1 MARSPRAACDPTCG
15 GHTASCMRQAWM
27 RSATQQPE
35 TKQETPAGF
44 CHVRILVKRPL
55 LGAGTQRNITSARRS
70 TPKDLAYCSQAPPA
84 QEIGSMV
91 MCVKRL
97 LSAIRMKGRMTL
109 SGSSDGDTQS
119 FMVLQGGRRYLVSI
133 CQCRSN
139 VRVFQPLARAA

>member
-15 GHTASCMRQAWM
+15 GHTASYMRQAWK

-55 LGAGTQRNITSARRS
+55 LVAGTQRNITSARRS

-84 QEIGSMV
+84 QEIGSTV
-91 MCVKRL
+91 M
-97 LSAIRMKGRMTL
+97 
-109 SGSSDGDTQS
+109 
-119 FMVLQGGRRYLVSI
+119 
-133 CQCRSN
+133 
-139 VRVFQPLARAA
+139 